1 MNENHWSRART
12 FLAGASSASVV
23 LLAFLIPSLQ
33 DQWDRHESRQAVDR
47 YVAVGERLMQEG
59 HFASAEQSFDR
70 AVELAGYQRY
80 DLIEKQIR
88 ARVMRVY
95 EDPSWRGET
104 PEEITEA
111 DYIYLLEVQKAPA
124 RARERAATLA
134 AYGVFLAGMN
144 RLPDA
149 EARFKEAVQ
158 VDPKNADAHVN
169 LGNLFDDLRRASD
182 AEREYRAAM
191 ALDPKGV
198 SARYNLGLLLMARG
212 RPAEAE
218 PVFRSILANG
228 PGDSD
233 VRLGLV
239 ESLDAQGKRDAAR
252 NEARAALEVD
262 PANRAL
268 ADALAQLTAGSPVN
282 RPRRRSL

>member
-1 MNENHWSRART
+1 MNEEHWSRART
-12 FLAGASSASVV
+12 FVDGASSASVV

-33 DQWDRHESRQAVDR
+33 DQWDRHETRLAVDR
-47 YVAVGERLMQEG
+47 YVAVGDRLLQEA

-95 EDPSWRGET
+95 EDPSWRGAL

-111 DYIYLLEVQKAPA
+111 DYIYLLEVQKGPA
-124 RARERAATLA
+124 RAKERAATLA

-144 RLPDA
+144 RLSDA
-149 EARFKEAVQ
+149 EARFAEAVKL
-158 VDPKNADAHVN
+158 DPKNPDPHVN
-169 LGNLFDDLRRASD
+169 LGNLFDDLRRAAD
-182 AEREYRAAM
+182 AEREYRAAI
-191 ALDPKGV
+191 AIDPKGI
-198 SARYNLGLLLMARG
+198 SASYNLGLLLMAGG

-218 PVFRSILANG
+218 PVFRRILANG
-228 PGDSD
+228 STDSD
-233 VRLGLV
+233 VRLGLI

-252 NEARAALEVD
+252 SEAKAALEAD

-268 ADALAQLTAGSPVN
+268 ADALTLLSAGSPVN